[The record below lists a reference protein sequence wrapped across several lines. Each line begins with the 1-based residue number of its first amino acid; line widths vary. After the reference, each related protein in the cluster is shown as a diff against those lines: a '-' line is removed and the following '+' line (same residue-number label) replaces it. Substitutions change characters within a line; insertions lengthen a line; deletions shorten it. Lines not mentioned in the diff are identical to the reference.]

1 MRKKHP
7 LKQWLSLKVAKS
19 PRGVILIAI
28 LLLNVIFICTSAVV
42 ISQLAPK
49 NLQADGF
56 WASVFYTI
64 TMVLDAGCIQFV
76 VADVGQAS
84 VTVIIVCLGIVLFG
98 MITFT
103 GAMIGYVTSY
113 ISDFIAQSNSGSRRL
128 WIRDHMVILNW
139 NSRASEIVNEML
151 YSDETERIVILVQ
164 ANREQVQKEIEDRLL
179 DTLEKEK
186 QALLKQTVGMNP
198 VRKWLYIRRH
208 ALRNRVTFIVREGDT
223 FSTQKLNEIAIKRAK
238 SIIILG
244 RDLQS
249 STCRY
254 ELQETQQ
261 QQTRGN
267 SNTVKTLIQ
276 VADLAGAMDSKDD
289 QKIVVEVNDNWT
301 LNLVQQIIQ
310 HKERKGKCHIIPV
323 PVNLMLGQILS
334 QSAIMPELNAVYGEL
349 LSNKG
354 ASFFSSPV
362 SHHMTEDSF
371 VLPYLKYHA
380 NAIALTTM
388 PTKRGTELYFVA
400 EHQGDIE
407 MTTDHPLEGMEVELN
422 PDYWLEKR
430 NVIILGHNSRSAAI
444 MDCFNAF
451 RNEWNF
457 RHKVHLE
464 RYGSQEILNIV
475 VVDDAKHLEQMDY
488 YKAYP
493 YVNRVLEA
501 DIYDREK
508 ICQAINEFVDAN
520 AEDTSILILSDD
532 MVAHQDQD
540 ANALTYLIYVQDII
554 SRRKQADPDFDPLR
568 MDVVVEILNP
578 KNSDIV
584 RSYSIDNIVISNRY
598 ISKMITQTGEKEAI
612 YDFYYDILT
621 YDASD
626 NAEAGSFESNEL
638 YIKSVREF
646 FRCLPPR
653 CSASQL
659 IRGVYNASP
668 ENNRNIVLG
677 YVDGKGKITL
687 FCGDQREFFVELQPK
702 DKLIVF
708 SNH

>member
-1 MRKKHP
+1 MRKKHT
-7 LKQWLSLKVAKS
+7 LKQWLSLKVAKN

-28 LLLNVIFICTSAVV
+28 LLLNVVFICASAVV
-42 ISQLAPK
+42 ISQLAPES
-49 NLQADGF
+49 LRSDGF

-84 VTVIIVCLGIVLFG
+84 VSVIIACLLIVLFG

-113 ISDFIAQSNSGSRRL
+113 ISDFIAKSNSGSRRL

-151 YSDETERIVILVQ
+151 YSDEPERIVILVQ

-186 QALLKQTVGMNP
+186 QALLKETAGMNP
-198 VRKWLYIRRH
+198 VARWFYIRRH
-208 ALRNRVTFIVREGDT
+208 GMRNRVTFIVREGDT

-238 SIIILG
+238 SIVILG
-244 RDLQS
+244 KDLQNS
-249 STCRY
+249 LCRY
-254 ELQETQQ
+254 ELQENQQ
-261 QQTRGN
+261 QQSRGN

-276 VADLAGAMDSKDD
+276 VADLAGSQDSNDD

-301 LNLVQQIIQ
+301 LRLVQQIIQ
-310 HKERKGKCHIIPV
+310 HKEREGKCHIIPV
-323 PVNLMLGQILS
+323 PVNLMLGQVLS

-354 ASFFSSPV
+354 ASFYSSPV
-362 SHHMTEDSF
+362 SHHMAEESF
-371 VLPYLKYHA
+371 VQPYMRYHA
-380 NAIALTTM
+380 NAIALTAM

-400 EHQGDIE
+400 EHQRDIE
-407 MTTDHPLEGMEVELN
+407 ETVNHPLESMKVELN
-422 PDYWLEKR
+422 TDYWLEKR

-457 RHKVHLE
+457 RNPAQLE

-475 VVDDAKHLEQMDY
+475 VVDDAKHLEQMEY

-501 DIYDREK
+501 DVYDREK
-508 ICQAINEFVDAN
+508 ICQAIDEFVDAN
-520 AEDTSILILSDD
+520 VEDTSILILSDD

-554 SRRKQADPDFDPLR
+554 ARRIKADPSFDPMR

-598 ISKMITQTGEKEAI
+598 ISKMITQIGEKEAI

-621 YDASD
+621 YDNEEDTNS
-626 NAEAGSFESNEL
+626 GSFESNEL
-638 YIKSVREF
+638 YIKSVGEF
-646 FRCLPPR
+646 FRTLPPK
-653 CSASQL
+653 CTASQL
-659 IRGVYNASP
+659 IRGVYDASA
-668 ENNRNIVLG
+668 EDNRNIVLG

-687 FCGDQREFFVELQPK
+687 FCGDQRDITVELQPK

>member
-1 MRKKHP
+1 M
-7 LKQWLSLKVAKS
+7 
-19 PRGVILIAI
+19 
-28 LLLNVIFICTSAVV
+28 
-42 ISQLAPK
+42 
-49 NLQADGF
+49 
-56 WASVFYTI
+56 
-64 TMVLDAGCIQFV
+64 
-76 VADVGQAS
+76 
-84 VTVIIVCLGIVLFG
+84 
-98 MITFT
+98 
-103 GAMIGYVTSY
+103 
-113 ISDFIAQSNSGSRRL
+113 
-128 WIRDHMVILNW
+128 
-139 NSRASEIVNEML
+139 
-151 YSDETERIVILVQ
+151 
-164 ANREQVQKEIEDRLL
+164 
-179 DTLEKEK
+179 
-186 QALLKQTVGMNP
+186 
-198 VRKWLYIRRH
+198 
-208 ALRNRVTFIVREGDT
+208 
-223 FSTQKLNEIAIKRAK
+223 
-238 SIIILG
+238 
-244 RDLQS
+244 
-249 STCRY
+249 
-254 ELQETQQ
+254 
-261 QQTRGN
+261 
-267 SNTVKTLIQ
+267 
-276 VADLAGAMDSKDD
+276 
-289 QKIVVEVNDNWT
+289 
-301 LNLVQQIIQ
+301 
-310 HKERKGKCHIIPV
+310 
-323 PVNLMLGQILS
+323 
-334 QSAIMPELNAVYGEL
+334 
-349 LSNKG
+349 
-354 ASFFSSPV
+354 
-362 SHHMTEDSF
+362 
-371 VLPYLKYHA
+371 
-380 NAIALTTM
+380 
-388 PTKRGTELYFVA
+388 
-400 EHQGDIE
+400 
-407 MTTDHPLEGMEVELN
+407 
-422 PDYWLEKR
+422 
-430 NVIILGHNSRSAAI
+430 
-444 MDCFNAF
+444 
-451 RNEWNF
+451 
-457 RHKVHLE
+457 
-464 RYGSQEILNIV
+464 
-475 VVDDAKHLEQMDY
+475 
-488 YKAYP
+488 
-493 YVNRVLEA
+493 LEA